1 MFFFCFLHAFRKY
14 IREYFIVKNIFLKL
28 KKIPY
33 ISSFFKR
40 CALEFGALKS
50 NQIRVCGL
58 KSKGRIC

>member
-1 MFFFCFLHAFRKY
+1 MFFFVFYMHLEN
-14 IREYFIVKNIFLKL
+14 ISEYFTVKNIFLKL
-28 KKIPY
+28 KKILY